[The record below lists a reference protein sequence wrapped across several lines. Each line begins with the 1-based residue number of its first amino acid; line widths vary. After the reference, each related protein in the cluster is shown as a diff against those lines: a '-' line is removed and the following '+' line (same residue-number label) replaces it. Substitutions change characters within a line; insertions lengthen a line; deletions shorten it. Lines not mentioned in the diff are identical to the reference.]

1 MAPRPVVEDVLPLSP
16 TQEGMVFH
24 ALYDEHAPDVY
35 TGQLV
40 LRLEGPLDAGRLRT
54 AADALLT
61 RHANLRAAF
70 RTQRSG
76 RRVQV
81 IAGGIRTPWRET
93 DLSGLPPAERQRAFE
108 ELLARDREVRFDLT
122 RPPLLRVRLV
132 AFGDRDHRLLIS
144 SHHLLWDGWS
154 APVLVRELFRLHTS
168 GGDPAALP
176 PVRPYRDYL
185 AWLSRQDRSAAE
197 QAWRDAL
204 HDLDE
209 PCLLAPGARDLP
221 AERPGRHVVELTGRE
236 TTALT
241 AAARACGVTVSTV
254 LQGLWAVLLARYT
267 GRLDVVLGGT
277 VSGRDADVP
286 GIESMVGLFITTLP
300 VRVRLRPAE
309 PLADLLRRMQS
320 ERSALLGH
328 EHLGLAGIQRAA
340 GHDLLFDTLLVFESY
355 PIDDEGIADALGPGG
370 PRMTGVSVRDATHY
384 PLTLTALPGDRL
396 TLTFSHRPS
405 ALDEA
410 TVTDI
415 ATGLHRLVRAFTED
429 PGRPVGRL
437 DTAPGGADRDADPP
451 ERPWA
456 TVRDLFVQQAA
467 RTPHAPAVHHGDTT
481 LTFAEL
487 DAAADGLA
495 AALLARGAGPETI
508 VAVALPRGPG
518 LVVALLAVLKAGA
531 ACMPLD
537 PAYPP
542 ERIALMLR
550 DARPPLVVGDRE
562 TARRLA
568 LDPEAVCDPGERA
581 TAAARPPLSPDHPAY
596 VVFTSGSTGRPKG
609 VLGTQRALAN
619 RLAWGRSLTDG
630 PGGVRV
636 AKSPISFID
645 GLTELLGAL
654 VAGEAVALADDE
666 SAGDPAA
673 LAALAGRHG
682 ATMLTAVPSL
692 HTTLVESTPPGG
704 FTSVR
709 TWISSGEPLTTDLA
723 RRITARWPGSRLVNL
738 YGCSEAAG
746 DSLAHVYAADDGTAE
761 DQDRPSPEP
770 GGPDA
775 GRAPWNGPSA
785 DAAPS
790 PHSAGASSALWGGS
804 GAGSVPPVHPALG
817 PDSPAGAV
825 PAHPAA
831 ASAPLGAPGP
841 EGVPPGRRATGS
853 APATGAV
860 GDGSALL
867 GVPGPE
873 GVPPGRRA
881 TGSAPATGAVGDG
894 SALLGV
900 PGPEGVPPGRR
911 ATGSAPAGDGS
922 APLVGPG
929 PGRVPPGRPDGAAV
943 PLGRPIDGT
952 RVYVLDPFL
961 RPAPAGAA
969 GELYLAGDGLARGYL
984 DQPGRTAERFVADP
998 FGPPGGRLYRTGD
1011 LARLRSDG
1019 MVEFLGRA
1027 DQQVKIRGF
1036 RVEPGEVEAAVRALP
1051 GVRRAAVV
1059 ARQDGTAPRRLVA
1072 YAEPEPDGDGVPDPA
1087 ALRLALAERLP
1098 APLVPAAVV
1107 VLPALPLTPS
1117 GKLDR
1122 RALPAPDFT
1131 AGASTFAPP
1140 RTEPE
1145 KALCGLFAEVL
1156 GVERVGVH
1164 DDFFALGGDS
1174 IVSVRLADRARR
1186 AGLGLSPRDVFT
1198 HRTPAGLARALPDG
1212 AAPQEEFTATA
1223 APLVSL
1229 SPSQLDNV
1237 KARWRS
1243 R

>member
-24 ALYDEHAPDVY
+24 ALYDDSAPDVY
-35 TGQLV
+35 TGRLV
-40 LRLEGPLDAGRLRT
+40 LRLEGPLDPARLRT
-54 AADALLT
+54 AADALLA

-93 DLSGLPPAERQRAFE
+93 DLSGLPPAERQAAFE
-108 ELLARDREVRFDLT
+108 KLLARARETRFDLA
-122 RPPLLRVRLV
+122 RPPLLRLRLV

-154 APVLVRELFRLHTS
+154 APVLVRELFRLYTS

-185 AWLSRQDRSAAE
+185 AWLSRQDRRAAE

-204 HDLDE
+204 QDLDE

-221 AERPGRHVVELTGRE
+221 AEQPARHVVELSEQE

-241 AAARACGVTVSTV
+241 ATARACGVTVSTV
-254 LQGLWAVLLARYT
+254 LQGLWAVLLARHT
-267 GRLDVVLGGT
+267 GRLDVVLGAT

-286 GIESMVGLFITTLP
+286 GIESMVGLFINTLP

-309 PLADLLRRMQS
+309 PLGDLLRRIQS

-328 EHLGLAGIQRAA
+328 EHLGLADIQRAA

-355 PIDDEGIADALGPGG
+355 PIDDEGIADALGPDG
-370 PRMTGVSVRDATHY
+370 PRMTEVSVRDATHY

-396 TLTFSHRPS
+396 TLTLGHRPT
-405 ALDEA
+405 ALDET
-410 TVTDI
+410 TVTGI
-415 ATGLHRLVRAFTED
+415 AAGLHRLVRAFTEEPD
-429 PGRPVGRL
+429 RPVGRL
-437 DTAPGGADRDADPP
+437 DPAPADRLREGGAPSAGRHT
-451 ERPWA
+451 
-456 TVRDLFVQQAA
+456 TVRDLFEEQAA
-467 RTPHAPAVHHGDTT
+467 RTPRAPAVHHGDTT

-487 DAAADGLA
+487 DAAADRLA
-495 AALLARGAGPETI
+495 AALLARGAGPETV
-508 VAVALPRGPG
+508 VAVALPRGPD
-518 LVVALLAVLKAGA
+518 LVTALLAALKAGA

-537 PAYPP
+537 PSYPP
-542 ERIALMLR
+542 ERIALMLG
-550 DARPPLVVGDRE
+550 DARPRLVVSDRA

-568 LDPEAVCDPGERA
+568 LDPESVCDPGE
-581 TAAARPPLSPDHPAY
+581 TAGAVAHPPLSPDHPAY

-619 RLAWGRSLTDG
+619 RLAWGRELTDG

-654 VAGEAVALADDE
+654 VAGDAVALADDE

-704 FTSVR
+704 FTSVA
-709 TWISSGEPLTTDLA
+709 TWISSGEPLTTGLA
-723 RRITARWPGSRLVNL
+723 RQITTRWPGSRLVNL

-746 DSLAHVYAADDGTAE
+746 DSLAHAYIPDA
-761 DQDRPSPEP
+761 DRPPEP
-770 GGPDA
+770 GPE
-775 GRAPWNGPSA
+775 P
-785 DAAPS
+785 AAP
-790 PHSAGASSALWGGS
+790 
-804 GAGSVPPVHPALG
+804 
-817 PDSPAGAV
+817 
-825 PAHPAA
+825 
-831 ASAPLGAPGP
+831 
-841 EGVPPGRRATGS
+841 GRQATGI
-853 APATGAV
+853 
-860 GDGSALL
+860 
-867 GVPGPE
+867 
-873 GVPPGRRA
+873 
-881 TGSAPATGAVGDG
+881 
-894 SALLGV
+894 
-900 PGPEGVPPGRR
+900 
-911 ATGSAPAGDGS
+911 
-922 APLVGPG
+922 
-929 PGRVPPGRPDGAAV
+929 V
-943 PLGRPIDGT
+943 PLGRPVAGT

-961 RPAPAGAA
+961 RPSPVGAG

-984 DQPGRTAERFVADP
+984 GQPGLTAERFVADP

-1011 LARLRSDG
+1011 LARLRPDG
-1019 MVEFLGRA
+1019 TVEFLGRA
-1027 DQQVKIRGF
+1027 DQQVKIRGV
-1036 RVEPGEVEAAVRALP
+1036 RVEPGEIEAAARALP

-1072 YAEPEPDGDGVPDPA
+1072 YVEAESGGDGLPEPA
-1087 ALRLALAERLP
+1087 ALRHALAERLP

-1131 AGASTFAPP
+1131 TSSAFDPP

-1145 KALCGLFAEVL
+1145 KALCGLFAELL
-1156 GVERVGVH
+1156 GVERVGIH

-1212 AAPQEEFTATA
+1212 SAAQREFTATA

>member
-35 TGQLV
+35 TGRLV
-40 LRLEGPLDAGRLRT
+40 IRLEGPLDAGRLRT
-54 AADALLT
+54 AADALLA

-76 RRVQV
+76 RPVQV
-81 IAGGIRTPWRET
+81 IAGGVRTPWRHT
-93 DLSGLPPAERQRAFE
+93 DLSGLPPAERQQAFE
-108 ELLARDREVRFDLT
+108 ELLARDRETRFDLA
-122 RPPLLRVRLV
+122 RPPLLRIRLV

-154 APVLVRELFRLHTS
+154 APVLVRELFRLYTS
-168 GGDPAALP
+168 GGDPAVLP
-176 PVRPYRDYL
+176 PARPYRDYL
-185 AWLSRQDRSAAE
+185 AWLARQDRAAAE

-204 HDLDE
+204 QDLDE
-209 PCLLAPGARDLP
+209 PCLLAPAARDLP
-221 AERPGRHVVELTGRE
+221 AGQPGRHVVELSRRE
-236 TTALT
+236 TETLNAT
-241 AAARACGVTVSTV
+241 ARAHGVTVSTV
-254 LQGLWAVLLARYT
+254 LQGLWAVLLARHT
-267 GRLDVVLGGT
+267 GRLDVVLGAT

-286 GIESMVGLFITTLP
+286 GIEAMVGLFITTLP
-300 VRVRLRPAE
+300 VRVRLRPGE
-309 PLADLLRRMQS
+309 PLSRLLRRIQA

-355 PIDDEGIADALGPGG
+355 PIDDQGIADALGPDG
-370 PRMTGVSVRDATHY
+370 PRMTEVSARDATHY

-396 TLTFSHRPS
+396 TLTFSHHPT

-410 TVTDI
+410 TVTGI
-415 ATGLHRLVRAFTED
+415 AAGLHRLVRTFTEEPD
-429 PGRPVGRL
+429 RPVGRL
-437 DTAPGGADRDADPP
+437 DTGPADPSRDAAPTG
-451 ERPWA
+451 RRHT
-456 TVRDLFVQQAA
+456 TVRALLEEQAA

-481 LTFAEL
+481 VSFAEL

-495 AALLARGAGPETI
+495 AALLGRGAGPETI
-508 VAVALPRGPG
+508 VAVALPRGPD
-518 LVVALLAVLKAGA
+518 LVTALIAVLKTGA

-542 ERIALMLR
+542 ERIALMLG
-550 DARPPLVVGDRE
+550 DARPRLVVSDRE

-568 LDPEAVCDPGERA
+568 LAPESVCDPGATGTA
-581 TAAARPPLSPDHPAY
+581 TARPALSPDHPAY

-619 RLAWGRSLTDG
+619 RLAWGRELTDG
-630 PGGVRV
+630 PGGARV

-654 VAGEAVALADDE
+654 VAGEAVALADDA

-673 LAALAGRHG
+673 LAALADRHG
-682 ATMLTAVPSL
+682 ATVLTAVPSL
-692 HTTLVESTPPGG
+692 HGTLVESAPPGG
-704 FTSVR
+704 FASVR

-723 RRITARWPGSRLVNL
+723 HHLTTRWPNSRLVNL

-746 DSLAHVYAADDGTAE
+746 DSLAHVYTPEDLTAPRPAGTA
-761 DQDRPSPEP
+761 RPLPGRTPGTPSPP
-770 GGPDA
+770 DGFGTPDTPHTPDTPASPPVGPV
-775 GRAPWNGPSA
+775 GP
-785 DAAPS
+785 
-790 PHSAGASSALWGGS
+790 
-804 GAGSVPPVHPALG
+804 AGS
-817 PDSPAGAV
+817 
-825 PAHPAA
+825 
-831 ASAPLGAPGP
+831 
-841 EGVPPGRRATGS
+841 
-853 APATGAV
+853 
-860 GDGSALL
+860 
-867 GVPGPE
+867 
-873 GVPPGRRA
+873 
-881 TGSAPATGAVGDG
+881 
-894 SALLGV
+894 
-900 PGPEGVPPGRR
+900 
-911 ATGSAPAGDGS
+911 
-922 APLVGPG
+922 
-929 PGRVPPGRPDGAAV
+929 PGRPVTGSV
-943 PLGRPIDGT
+943 PLGRPIAGT

-961 RPAPAGAA
+961 RPAPVGAA

-984 DQPGRTAERFVADP
+984 GRPGRTAERFVADP
-998 FGPPGGRLYRTGD
+998 FGPPGSRLYRTGD
-1011 LARLRSDG
+1011 LARLRPDG
-1019 MVEFLGRA
+1019 TVEFLGRA

-1036 RVEPGEVEAAVRALP
+1036 RVEPGEVEAAARALP

-1072 YAEPEPDGDGVPDPA
+1072 YVEPEPGGDGVPDPA
-1087 ALRLALAERLP
+1087 ALRHALAERLP
-1098 APLVPAAVV
+1098 APCVPAAVV

-1131 AGASTFAPP
+1131 RTSTFEPP

-1186 AGLGLSPRDVFT
+1186 AGLALSPRDVFT
-1198 HRTPAGLARALPDG
+1198 HRTPAALARARPD
-1212 AAPQEEFTATA
+1212 ATAPGEPFTATA

>member
-24 ALYDEHAPDVY
+24 ALYDDSAPDVY
-35 TGQLV
+35 TGRLV
-40 LRLEGPLDAGRLRT
+40 LRLEGPLDPGRLRT
-54 AADALLT
+54 AADALLA

-93 DLSGLPPAERQRAFE
+93 DLSGLPPAERQEAFE
-108 ELLARDREVRFDLT
+108 KLLARDAAARFDLA
-122 RPPLLRVRLV
+122 RPPLLRLRLV
-132 AFGDRDHRLLIS
+132 AFGERDHRLLIS

-154 APVLVRELFRLHTS
+154 APVLVRELFRLYTA

-185 AWLSRQDRSAAE
+185 AWLSRQDRRAAE
-197 QAWRDAL
+197 SAWRKAL
-204 HDLDE
+204 QDLDE

-221 AERPGRHVVELTGRE
+221 AEQPGRHVVELSERE
-236 TTALT
+236 TGALT
-241 AAARACGVTVSTV
+241 ATARAHGVTVSTV
-254 LQGLWAVLLARYT
+254 LQGLWAVLLARHT
-267 GRLDVVLGGT
+267 GRLDVVLGAT

-286 GIESMVGLFITTLP
+286 GIESMVGLFINTLP

-309 PLADLLRRMQS
+309 PVGGLLRRIQS

-370 PRMTGVSVRDATHY
+370 PRMTEVSVRDATHY

-396 TLTFSHRPS
+396 TLTFSHRPT

-410 TVTDI
+410 TVADI
-415 ATGLHRLVRAFTED
+415 AAGLHRLVRVFTQD
-429 PGRPVGRL
+429 PDRPVGRL
-437 DTAPGGADRDADPP
+437 DAAPADASRDTTPN
-451 ERPWA
+451 EQRHT
-456 TVRDLFVQQAA
+456 TVRELLEEQAA
-467 RTPHAPAVHHGDTT
+467 RTPDAPAVHHGDTT
-481 LTFAEL
+481 VSFAEL

-495 AALLARGAGPETI
+495 AALLARGAGPETV
-508 VAVALPRGPG
+508 VAVALPRGPD
-518 LVVALLAVLKAGA
+518 LVTALLAVLKAGA

-542 ERIALMLR
+542 ERIALMLG
-550 DARPPLVVGDRE
+550 DARPRLVVSDRE
-562 TARRLA
+562 TARLLA
-568 LDPEAVCDPGERA
+568 LDPESVCDPGATA
-581 TAAARPPLSPDHPAY
+581 TAAARPALSPDHPAY

-619 RLAWGRSLTDG
+619 RLAWGRELTDG
-630 PGGVRV
+630 PGGARV

-704 FTSVR
+704 FASVR

-723 RRITARWPGSRLVNL
+723 HRLTTRWPGSRLVNL

-746 DSLAHVYAADDGTAE
+746 DSLAHVYAPDDDTPAGADREATRPAAVPAPASAPP
-761 DQDRPSPEP
+761 DRQLT
-770 GGPDA
+770 
-775 GRAPWNGPSA
+775 
-785 DAAPS
+785 DAAVPGR
-790 PHSAGASSALWGGS
+790 PAP
-804 GAGSVPPVHPALG
+804 GSVPPGRQLTDA
-817 PDSPAGAV
+817 AV
-825 PAHPAA
+825 PGRP
-831 ASAPLGAPGP
+831 APGS
-841 EGVPPGRRATGS
+841 VPPGRQLTDAPPPVGS
-853 APATGAV
+853 GADAPPPVAPGTDAAPPVGSGTDAAPPVGSGA
-860 GDGSALL
+860 DA
-867 GVPGPE
+867 
-873 GVPPGRRA
+873 PP
-881 TGSAPATGAVGDG
+881 P
-894 SALLGV
+894 
-900 PGPEGVPPGRR
+900 
-911 ATGSAPAGDGS
+911 
-922 APLVGPG
+922 VGPG
-929 PGRVPPGRPDGAAV
+929 TDAAPPVGSGTDAAPPVGPGTGAGMPGRPVIGGIV
-943 PLGRPIDGT
+943 PLGRPVAGT

-961 RPAPAGAA
+961 RPAPVGAA

-984 DQPGRTAERFVADP
+984 GQPGLTAERFVADP

-1011 LARLRSDG
+1011 LARLRRDG
-1019 MVEFLGRA
+1019 TVEFLGRA

-1036 RVEPGEVEAAVRALP
+1036 RVEPGEVEAAARALP

-1072 YAEPEPDGDGVPDPA
+1072 YVEPESDGDGVPEPA
-1087 ALRLALAERLP
+1087 ALRHALAERLP
-1098 APLVPAAVV
+1098 APCVPAAVV

-1131 AGASTFAPP
+1131 GSSTVDPP

-1145 KALCGLFAEVL
+1145 KALCALFAEVL
-1156 GVERVGVH
+1156 GVERVGIH

-1186 AGLGLSPRDVFT
+1186 AGLGLAPRDVFT
-1198 HRTPAGLARALPDG
+1198 HRTPAGLSRALPDG
-1212 AAPQEEFTATA
+1212 TTPREEFTAPA

-1229 SPSQLDNV
+1229 SPAQLDNV

>member
-40 LRLEGPLDAGRLRT
+40 IRLEGPLEPGRLRA
-54 AADALLT
+54 AADALLA

-81 IAGGIRTPWRET
+81 VAGGIRAPWRET
-93 DLSGLPPAERQRAFE
+93 DLSGLPPAERERAFE
-108 ELLARDREVRFDLT
+108 DLLARDREIRFDLA

-154 APVLVRELFRLHTS
+154 APVLVRELFRLCTC

-185 AWLSRQDRSAAE
+185 AWLSRQDRGAAE
-197 QAWRDAL
+197 QAWRHAL
-204 HDLDE
+204 RDLGE

-221 AERPGRHVVELTGRE
+221 AAPPGRHVVRLSERD

-241 AAARACGVTVSTV
+241 ATARARGVTVSTV

-267 GRLDVVLGGT
+267 GRLDVVLGAT

-286 GIESMVGLFITTLP
+286 GIESMVGLFINTLP
-300 VRVRLRPAE
+300 VRVRLRPTE
-309 PLADLLRRMQS
+309 PLAGLLRRIQT

-328 EHLGLAGIQRAA
+328 EHLGLADIQRAA

-355 PIDDEGIADALGPGG
+355 PIDDEGIADALGPDG
-370 PRMTGVSVRDATHY
+370 PRMTGVTVHDATHY

-396 TLTFSHRPS
+396 TLTFGYGPA

-410 TVTDI
+410 TVTAL
-415 ATGLHRLVRAFTED
+415 ATQLHGLVRQFTEEPD
-429 PGRPVGRL
+429 QLVGRL
-437 DTAPGGADRDADPP
+437 GTGPDDGTRAAAQEPPAADGRT
-451 ERPWA
+451 
-456 TVRDLFVQQAA
+456 TVRDLFEAQAA
-467 RTPHAPAVHHGDTT
+467 RTPLAPAVHHGDTT
-481 LTFAEL
+481 LTFARL
-487 DAAADGLA
+487 DAAADALA
-495 AALLARGAGPETI
+495 AALLARGAGPETV
-508 VAVALPRGPG
+508 VAVALPRGRE
-518 LVVALLAVLKAGA
+518 LVTALLAVLKAGA

-537 PAYPP
+537 PSYPP
-542 ERIALMLR
+542 ERIALMLG
-550 DARPPLVVGDRE
+550 DARPRLVVSDRE
-562 TARRLA
+562 TARALA
-568 LDPEAVCDPGERA
+568 LDPETVCDPGETA

-619 RLAWGRSLTDG
+619 RLAWGRQLTDG
-630 PGGVRV
+630 PGGARL

-654 VAGEAVALADDE
+654 IAGEAVAVADDAA
-666 SAGDPAA
+666 AGDPAA
-673 LAALAGRHG
+673 LAALADRHG
-682 ATMLTAVPSL
+682 VTQLTAVPSL
-692 HTTLVESTPPGG
+692 HTTLVESAPPGG
-704 FTSVR
+704 FGSVR
-709 TWISSGEPLTTDLA
+709 TWISSGESLPTDLA
-723 RRITARWPGSRLVNL
+723 RRITERWPDSRLVNL

-746 DSLAHVYAADDGTAE
+746 DSLAHVYLPEDTHLRARPLGGATGPGGAEGGAGPAGGAGTGTV
-761 DQDRPSPEP
+761 PP
-770 GGPDA
+770 GGPA
-775 GRAPWNGPSA
+775 GASVPPGEGGADGVPQDSR
-785 DAAPS
+785 DAAPQD
-790 PHSAGASSALWGGS
+790 PRATDAAPLGGL
-804 GAGSVPPVHPALG
+804 AT
-817 PDSPAGAV
+817 GAV
-825 PAHPAA
+825 PRGGSAA
-831 ASAPLGAPGP
+831 GTAPSGGPGADSMAAGRSAAGVVPRGGSAAPSGGPGTGATPPG
-841 EGVPPGRRATGS
+841 GSAAGTVPPGRQAS
-853 APATGAV
+853 GAV
-860 GDGSALL
+860 PL
-867 GVPGPE
+867 GRQASG
-873 GVPPGRRA
+873 
-881 TGSAPATGAVGDG
+881 
-894 SALLGV
+894 
-900 PGPEGVPPGRR
+900 
-911 ATGSAPAGDGS
+911 
-922 APLVGPG
+922 
-929 PGRVPPGRPDGAAV
+929 AV
-943 PLGRPIDGT
+943 PLGRPVAGT

-961 RPAPAGAA
+961 RPAPVGAA
-969 GELYLAGDGLARGYL
+969 GELYLAGAGLARGYL
-984 DQPGRTAERFVADP
+984 NQPGRTAERFVADP

-1011 LARLRSDG
+1011 LARLLPDG
-1019 MVEFLGRA
+1019 TVEFLGRA

-1036 RVEPGEVEAAVRALP
+1036 RVEPGEIEAAARALP

-1059 ARQDGTAPRRLVA
+1059 ARQDGTVPRRLVA
-1072 YAEPEPDGDGVPDPA
+1072 YVEPGPDAATGPDPA
-1087 ALRLALAERLP
+1087 ALRHALAERLP

-1131 AGASTFAPP
+1131 GSSTFDPP

-1145 KALCGLFAEVL
+1145 KVLCGLFAEVL
-1156 GVERVGVH
+1156 DVERVGVH

-1198 HRTPAGLARALPDG
+1198 HRTPAGLARSLPDG
-1212 AAPQEEFTATA
+1212 PAPQGEFTATA

>member
-1 MAPRPVVEDVLPLSP
+1 MAPRPAVEDVLPLSP

-35 TGQLV
+35 TGRLV
-40 LRLEGPLDAGRLRT
+40 IRLEGPLDSGRLRA
-54 AADALLT
+54 AADALLA

-76 RRVQV
+76 RPVQV
-81 IAGGIRTPWRET
+81 IARGVRTPWRHT
-93 DLSGLPPAERQRAFE
+93 DLSGLPPAERQEAFE
-108 ELLARDREVRFDLT
+108 DLLARDREARFDLA

-132 AFGDRDHRLLIS
+132 AFGDQDHRLLIS

-154 APVLVRELFRLHTS
+154 APVLVRELFRLYTS
-168 GGDPAALP
+168 GGDPAVLP

-185 AWLSRQDRSAAE
+185 AWLARQDRAAAE

-204 HDLDE
+204 QDLDE
-209 PCLLAPGARDLP
+209 PCLLAPAARDLP
-221 AERPGRHVVELTGRE
+221 AEQPGRHVVELPERE
-236 TTALT
+236 TEALT
-241 AAARACGVTVSTV
+241 ATARAHGVTVSTV
-254 LQGLWAVLLARYT
+254 LQGLWAVLLARHT
-267 GRLDVVLGGT
+267 GRLDVVLGAT

-309 PLADLLRRMQS
+309 PLSGLLRRIQA

-355 PIDDEGIADALGPGG
+355 PIDDDGIADALGPDG
-370 PRMTGVSVRDATHY
+370 PRMTEVSAHDATHY

-396 TLTFSHRPS
+396 TLTFSHRPT

-410 TVTDI
+410 TVTGI
-415 ATGLHRLVRAFTED
+415 AAGLHRLVRTFTKEPD
-429 PGRPVGRL
+429 QLVGRL
-437 DTAPGGADRDADPP
+437 DTAPADALRAAAG
-451 ERPWA
+451 ERPDQEGSFA
-456 TVRDLFVQQAA
+456 AHEAHGRYARHTTVRDLFEDQAA
-467 RTPHAPAVHHGDTT
+467 RTPHACAVHHGDTT

-487 DAAADGLA
+487 DDAADVLA
-495 AALLARGAGPETI
+495 ASLLVRGAGPETI
-508 VAVALPRGPG
+508 VAVALPRGAD
-518 LVVALLAVLKAGA
+518 LVIALLAVLKAGA

-542 ERIALMLR
+542 GRIALMLE
-550 DARPPLVVGDRE
+550 DARPPLVVSDPD

-568 LDPEAVCDPGERA
+568 LDPESVCHPGESGERA
-581 TAAARPPLSPDHPAY
+581 TATPRPPLSPDHPAY

-619 RLAWGRSLTDG
+619 RLAWGRELTDG
-630 PGGVRV
+630 PGGARV

-654 VAGEAVALADDE
+654 VAGEAVALADDA
-666 SAGDPAA
+666 SSGDPTA
-673 LAALAGRHG
+673 LAALADRHG
-682 ATMLTAVPSL
+682 ATVLTAVPSL
-692 HTTLVESTPPGG
+692 HGTLVESTPPGG
-704 FTSVR
+704 FASVR

-723 RRITARWPGSRLVNL
+723 RRLTARWPGSRLVNL

-746 DSLAHVYAADDGTAE
+746 DSLAHVYTPEDGTTPQPTGEARTPPR
-761 DQDRPSPEP
+761 QDPRTASLSGPRQDATALSGPRSDAVSPGDPGRGGVSPVGPGADAALP
-770 GGPDA
+770 GGPA
-775 GRAPWNGPSA
+775 VGTALPGGPA
-785 DAAPS
+785 
-790 PHSAGASSALWGGS
+790 
-804 GAGSVPPVHPALG
+804 V
-817 PDSPAGAV
+817 GAV
-825 PAHPAA
+825 SPGGPVTHV
-831 ASAPLGAPGP
+831 AS
-841 EGVPPGRRATGS
+841 PGRPATGS
-853 APATGAV
+853 
-860 GDGSALL
+860 
-867 GVPGPE
+867 
-873 GVPPGRRA
+873 
-881 TGSAPATGAVGDG
+881 
-894 SALLGV
+894 
-900 PGPEGVPPGRR
+900 
-911 ATGSAPAGDGS
+911 
-922 APLVGPG
+922 
-929 PGRVPPGRPDGAAV
+929 V
-943 PLGRPIDGT
+943 PLGRPIAGT

-961 RPAPAGAA
+961 RPAPVGAA

-984 DQPGRTAERFVADP
+984 GQPGRTAERFVADP
-998 FGPPGGRLYRTGD
+998 FGPPGSRLYRTGD
-1011 LARLRSDG
+1011 LARLRPDG
-1019 MVEFLGRA
+1019 TVEFLGRA

-1036 RVEPGEVEAAVRALP
+1036 RVEPGEVEAVARALP

-1072 YAEPEPDGDGVPDPA
+1072 YVEPEPDGDDVPDPA
-1087 ALRLALAERLP
+1087 ALRHALAERLP
-1098 APLVPAAVV
+1098 APCVPAAVV
-1107 VLPALPLTPS
+1107 VLPALPHTPS

-1131 AGASTFAPP
+1131 RASTFDPP

-1145 KALCGLFAEVL
+1145 KVLCALFAEIL
-1156 GVERVGVH
+1156 GIERVGVH
-1164 DDFFALGGDS
+1164 DDFFTLGGDS
-1174 IVSVRLADRARR
+1174 VVSVRLADRARR
-1186 AGLGLSPRDVFT
+1186 AGLALSPRDVFT
-1198 HRTPAGLARALPDG
+1198 HRTPAGLARARPDG
-1212 AAPQEEFTATA
+1212 AAPQEQFTATA